1 MSVFST
7 LSSLGI
13 QKTCQRKAQLKAQVS
28 QSPWRWSQRPS
39 AKWHLAKQP
48 DHQVL
53 SPRCWSPLGKLAQW
67 RCVISLRTSI
77 SEGYIPTDWQESF
90 IVNLY
95 KGKGDAL
102 NRGNYR
108 GLKLIEQVMVLECVV
123 EGLIRQRVEIDEM
136 QCGFMSGRGTTDAI
150 FIVRQLQEKH
160 LAANKPL
167 YMAFVDL
174 EKAFDRVPWDV
185 IWWATR
191 KLGIDEWLMHLVQ
204 SMYKDVRSRVRVG
217 NGYSEEFGVGVGL
230 HKGSVLSPLLF
241 IIVLEALSRE
251 FRTGCL
257 WELLYADDLM
267 ISAESMEEL
276 LVKVQTWKTEMEKKG
291 LRVNMGKTK
300 IMESGINLDVLKKSG
315 KYPCGVCQSRVGS
328 SNAIFC
334 GGCKR
339 WVHKKCSGIKGPL
352 LPDPKF
358 GCARCL
364 GTAQA
369 IDEREVSEVEVGNEK
384 LEVVTEFC
392 YLGDMLSAGGGCEL
406 AVITRCKCAW
416 GKFRQLLP
424 LLTNRH
430 LPLLTRGKVYSSCVR
445 SVMLHAAETWAM
457 KVDTLNRLQRNDR
470 AMIRWICNVRAKDEV
485 SSDSL
490 LTKLGI
496 QDLDV
501 VLGTSRTR
509 WFGHVECSTGWI
521 AEASWMWLQRK
532 DLAGQGNHGMKCL
545 RMTERS

>member
-1 MSVFST
+1 MK
-7 LSSLGI
+7 LL
-13 QKTCQRKAQLKAQVS
+13 QRV
-28 QSPWRWSQRPS
+28 
-39 AKWHLAKQP
+39 
-48 DHQVL
+48 
-53 SPRCWSPLGKLAQW
+53 G
-67 RCVISLRTSI
+67 
-77 SEGYIPTDWQESF
+77 
-90 IVNLY
+90 
-95 KGKGDAL
+95 
-102 NRGNYR
+102 
-108 GLKLIEQVMVLECVV
+108 

-174 EKAFDRVPWDV
+174 EKEFDRVPRDV
-185 IWWATR
+185 IWWVMR
-191 KLGIDEWLMHLVQ
+191 KLGIDEWLVRLVQ

-217 NGYSEEFGVGVGL
+217 DGYSEEFGVGVGV
-230 HKGSVLSPLLF
+230 HQGSVLSPLLF

-251 FRTGCL
+251 FRTGCP

-315 KYPCGVCQSRVGS
+315 KYPCGVCQSGVGS

-352 LPDPKF
+352 RPDPEF
-358 GCARCL
+358 RWARCL
-364 GTAQA
+364 GTARA

-384 LEVVTEFC
+384 LEVVPEFC

-406 AVITRCKCAW
+406 AAITRCKCAW

-430 LPLLTRGKVYSSCVR
+430 LPLLTRGKVYSSCECD
-445 SVMLHAAETWAM
+445 AACSRDLGHEGGY
-457 KVDTLNRLQRNDR
+457 NRLRRNDR

-501 VLGTSRTR
+501 VLRTSMMR
-509 WFGHVECSTGWI
+509 WFGHVERSTGWI
-521 AEASWMWLQRK
+521 AEVRKLNVVAQKRSGRPRKSWDEVLENDRK
-532 DLAGQGNHGMKCL
+532 KLGMDFC
-545 RMTERS
+545 